1 MLSTESLFYD
11 PMGYNSG
18 AIWPFVT
25 GFVSWGQYRY
35 QRPWAG
41 YPLLDALRQMTFDWA
56 RGRHPEL
63 LSGSYYRPLDAAGPH
78 QFFATSMLI
87 TSVLHGMLGWEPDAP
102 RSHATLSPQ
111 LPPQWEEVR
120 VRNLRVGKT
129 SIDLT
134 IWQRREETVVELEG
148 HGPKVTVDVVLPVP
162 MGARS
167 VDGSPK
173 ARVETSGRRATVQL
187 DVEGE
192 KAKARLR
199 WKNGLVIEPPTVE
212 LEPGQRSLGIRVLD
226 FRYADGVWWVDLE
239 GIAGKTYEIRF
250 RGEPLSSVEGGRL
263 VRRGGHVSTVAVEFP
278 AGSGREET
286 KVRLIR

>member
-1 MLSTESLFYD
+1 M
-11 PMGYNSG
+11 
-18 AIWPFVT
+18 
-25 GFVSWGQYRY
+25 
-35 QRPWAG
+35 
-41 YPLLDALRQMTFDWA
+41 
-56 RGRHPEL
+56 
-63 LSGSYYRPLDAAGPH
+63 
-78 QFFATSMLI
+78 
-87 TSVLHGMLGWEPDAP
+87 
-102 RSHATLSPQ
+102 
-111 LPPQWEEVR
+111 
-120 VRNLRVGKT
+120 GKT

-199 WKNGLVIEPPTVE
+199 WKNGLVLEPPTVE
-212 LEPGQRSLGIRVLD
+212 LEPGQRSLGVRVLD
-226 FRYADGVWWVDLE
+226 FRYEDGVWWVDLE

-286 KVRLIR
+286 QVRLIR